1 MTSGTWKFRPR
12 PAPYNIAPYPWDKE
26 LSVGTGPPTA
36 VVVRGYDPF
45 TPDSQLRSFFSSYGD
60 VAEVDNKTDPTTGV
74 FLGVCSIKYRD
85 SRGRGPVVLG
95 VAAARRAE
103 KEASGHRI
111 GLQTIK
117 VERDPGGKKCRRLA
131 ESISKHNREQREK
144 EQRQEATRKP
154 VVAAPPPPSVST
166 EAPAAPPPNAPKG
179 PSGKPAEPVKQVPK
193 MSHLIEQ
200 EPILSKIKRKPY
212 IFIGQEHVPVMGTT
226 VPHLKKRLK
235 THHWEDIRCDE
246 TGYYVIFEDHKRGE
260 DEALRCFREYNKREL
275 FTYRMIMECQQYGN
289 PKYERSPSPERKVE
303 LKRQHE
309 EEERLKRE
317 EEMDIEEEKKSRAA
331 NMDPV
336 TAAIEQLRIELRD
349 KIMADIKT
357 RIGAPALHDFLDPT
371 KHVDKRRKL
380 GIADPSRESKPAS
393 FLTLGGADAQ
403 QRISTD
409 RSKPL
414 YGASI
419 TRIQREAG
427 KPSSNNVF
435 LDERRQNVQRKPK
448 RKVNV
453 RSLHQQLHDFY
464 DDDESDDERRTVLT
478 KDSGDRS
485 SRPASR
491 MSSLPPSERDEQ
503 VPFTPRKKR
512 RTDRSQTPRDEE
524 SGDEDDA
531 IAESALPPALL
542 KKEAEELMDNEL
554 ALITR
559 KLPPD
564 HRLHKRAKVEIAAR
578 AKAQEDDRLF
588 RDKADAT
595 TALGEPGIATIDD
608 IVQSTEILSH
618 AKTKKKLVKTTKKKS
633 KKQIFEERE
642 AAKEAAAKAKI
653 AHPEDAT
660 PEVPS
665 VEEIEKEVEEEE
677 AEIDEERAEISWGL
691 STDRPRRTVEDD
703 YNEVLDIDAWQRLV
717 KDNEDIELLL
727 EVLSD
732 HLPASFG
739 NANRWAH
746 QQKAIK
752 ALNKGKTMVDGY
764 YVPNQTGSARTEG
777 VKMILQSEKSKY
789 LPHRIKVAKAREE
802 REKEADN
809 PKSHHLVA
817 SEAARQAKAASTATS
832 RSNRANNRTQVKD
845 ITTAKQNL
853 IAEGGQA
860 DTIKFNQLKK
870 RKKLV
875 TFNRSAIHGWGLY
888 AEENIAANDMI
899 IEYVGEKIRPAV
911 ANIRELRY
919 DKQGIGSSYL
929 FRINDDFTVDATKK
943 GGIARFINHSCAPNC
958 TAKIVK
964 VDDEDRIAIYAKC
977 EVRAGEELT
986 YGECTN
992 LTLSDTPA
1000 DIVHRLQIRARRDR
1014 IRHARTLSLR
1024 FCRMQRLPEL
1034 IKQLLP

>member
-1 MTSGTWKFRPR
+1 M
-12 PAPYNIAPYPWDKE
+12 
-26 LSVGTGPPTA
+26 
-36 VVVRGYDPF
+36 VVRGYDPF
-45 TPDSQLRSFFSSYGD
+45 TPDSQLRSFFSSYGEI
-60 VAEVDNKTDPTTGV
+60 AEVDNKTDPTTGV
-74 FLGVCSIKYRD
+74 FLGVCSVKFRD
-85 SRGRGPVVLG
+85 SRGRGPVIAG

-131 ESISKHNREQREK
+131 ESITKQNREQREK
-144 EQRQEATRKP
+144 DQRLDAIRKP
-154 VVAAPPPPSVST
+154 VAPPPQPSVTS
-166 EAPAAPPPNAPKG
+166 APPAPTDTLAAPPPNAPRG
-179 PSGKPAEPVKQVPK
+179 PSGKPVEVARQAPK
-193 MSHLIEQ
+193 MAHLIEQ
-200 EPILSKIKRKPY
+200 EPVLSRIKRKPY

-235 THHWEDIRCDE
+235 THHWEDIRCDD

-260 DEALRCFREYNKREL
+260 DECLRCFREYNKREL

-303 LKRQHE
+303 LKRKHE
-309 EEERLKRE
+309 EEERLRKE
-317 EEMDIEEEKKSRAA
+317 EEMDLEEEKKSRAA
-331 NMDPV
+331 HMDPV
-336 TAAIEQLRIELRD
+336 IAAIEQLRIELRD

-380 GIADPSRESKPAS
+380 GIADPSKESRPAS
-393 FLTLGGADAQ
+393 FLTLGGAEE
-403 QRISTD
+403 RSRPSVD

-427 KPSSNNVF
+427 KPSTNNVF

-453 RSLHQQLHDFY
+453 KSLHQQLHDFY
-464 DDDESDDERRTVLT
+464 DEDESDEERRTALT
-478 KDSGDRS
+478 KDSGDRT

-491 MSSLPPSERDEQ
+491 MSSLPPSERDE
-503 VPFTPRKKR
+503 VAPFTPRKR
-512 RTDRSQTPRDEE
+512 RRIDRSQTPRDEE
-524 SGDEDDA
+524 SGDDDDA

-542 KKEAEELMDNEL
+542 KKEPEELADNEL

-559 KLPPD
+559 KLPSD
-564 HRLHKRAKVEIAAR
+564 HRLHKLAKVEIAAR
-578 AKAQEDDRLF
+578 LKAQEDDRLF
-588 RDKADAT
+588 RDKVDGSAAGD
-595 TALGEPGIATIDD
+595 EPVLAAMED
-608 IVQSTEILSH
+608 IVQSTEILPD
-618 AKTKKKLVKTTKKKS
+618 AKTRKKVVKSTKKKS

-642 AAKEAAAKAKI
+642 AAKDAAAAAKA
-653 AHPEDAT
+653 AHPQDAT

-665 VEEIEKEVEEEE
+665 IEEIEKEAEEEIE
-677 AEIDEERAEISWGL
+677 VEEERAEVDWGL

-703 YNEVLDIDAWQRLV
+703 FNEVLDIDAWQRLV
-717 KDNEDIELLL
+717 KDNEDIELLR
-727 EVLSD
+727 EVLND
-732 HLPASFG
+732 QQPARLRD
-739 NANRWAH
+739 ANGWAC

-752 ALNKGKTMVDGY
+752 ALNNGKTTIDGY
-764 YVPNQTGSARTEG
+764 YVPNPSGSARTEG
-777 VKMILQSEKSKY
+777 AKTILQSEKSKY
-789 LPHRIKVAKAREE
+789 LPHRIKVARAREE
-802 REKEADN
+802 REKEADDT
-809 PKSHHLVA
+809 KSNSLVA
-817 SEAARQAKAASTATS
+817 VEAARQAKAASTATS

-911 ANIRELRY
+911 AGIRELRY

-977 EVRAGEELT
+977 DVKAGDELT
-986 YGECTN
+986 YGMCYV
-992 LTLSDTPA
+992 LTPILLCFSLTF
-1000 DIVHRLQIRARRDR
+1000 IHRLQVRTRRDR
-1014 IRHARTLSLR
+1014 LRHASPLSLR
-1024 FCRMQRLPEL
+1024 IRRMQRLP
-1034 IKQLLP
+1034 QLGSSIVG